1 MGRNKSLPVRVEELE
16 IASSITS
23 AQTAAI
29 ANAVNLFTSAY
40 QRDSSGN
47 RTSVRAKLPEM
58 ENYDKYKMTFGLP
71 TLGGTVTALV
81 LTLYAWHPSGVKRV
95 LGSSALNGS
104 NQFPAIEFDATTES
118 VELLVS
124 TITGTSPAISA
135 LNVFIEGI
143 HEVED

>member
-16 IASSITS
+16 IAAAITA

-29 ANAVNLFTSAY
+29 GNAVNLFTSAF

-95 LGSSALNGS
+95 LGTSTLNGS
-104 NQFPAIEFDATTES
+104 SQFPAIEFDATTEP

-124 TITGTSPAISA
+124 TITGSGAEISA

-143 HEVED
+143 HLVED